1 MRVRAALFLVALML
15 GVVASGSAA
24 ALAPRVVSL
33 DYCADQ
39 YVLGLADRDAI
50 AAVST
55 HADDRHSYLRDQARG
70 LPQLRDDAEDV
81 LALAP
86 DLIVRGYDAG
96 GRAGAY
102 YQRLGLE
109 TFELGFSAGFDD
121 VEAMIRRTATALG
134 QPERGEA
141 RIAHMRSQLARAADG
156 PRLRALY
163 MTPSGLTTGSG
174 TLMHAFMTAAG
185 FDNVIAEQGKTGW
198 INLPLEQL
206 HEQAPDII
214 LAAFFDGETAP
225 IDSWSA
231 SRHSVFRRMMETTP
245 VIELDAAALSCG
257 AWFMADEALRAR
269 QAANALVLDLDEAES

>member
-1 MRVRAALFLVALML
+1 MSARAAVLLVALML
-15 GVVASGSAA
+15 GAVAGSAA
-24 ALAPRVVSL
+24 ALQPRVVSL

-39 YVLGLADRDAI
+39 YVLGLADREAI

-55 HADDRHSYLRDQARG
+55 HADDRHSYLRDQARD
-70 LPQLRDDAEDV
+70 LPQIRDDAEDV

-96 GRAGAY
+96 GRASTY

-121 VEAMIRRTATALG
+121 VEAVIRRTALALG
-134 QPERGEA
+134 QVDRGEA
-141 RIAHMRSQLARAADG
+141 RIAHMHSQLARAADG

-163 MTPSGLTTGSG
+163 MTPSGLTTGAG

-185 FDNVIAEQGKTGW
+185 FDNVIAEQGKSGW
-198 INLPLEQL
+198 VSVPLEQL
-206 HEQAPDII
+206 HEQAPDVI

-269 QAANALVLDLDEAES
+269 QAANALIPVLEAAES

>member
-1 MRVRAALFLVALML
+1 MVRAAVLVVALMV
-15 GVVASGSAA
+15 GGAVAGSAA
-24 ALAPRVVSL
+24 ALSPRVVSL

-39 YVLGLADRDAI
+39 YVLGLADREAI

-55 HADDRHSYLRDQARG
+55 HADDRHSYLRAQAQG

-96 GRAGAY
+96 RRASVY

-109 TFELGFSAGFDD
+109 TFELGFASDFDD
-121 VEAMIRRTATALG
+121 VEAMIRRTALALG
-134 QPERGEA
+134 EPERGEA

-174 TLMHAFMTAAG
+174 TLMHAFMRAAG
-185 FDNVIAEQGKTGW
+185 FDNVIAEQGMTGW
-198 INLPLEQL
+198 VSVPLEQL
-206 HEQAPDII
+206 HMQAPDVI

-231 SRHSVFRRMMETTP
+231 SRHSVFRRMMQTTP

-269 QAANALVLDLDEAES
+269 QAANALVLDLGGAET

>member
-1 MRVRAALFLVALML
+1 MVRAALFIVALVL
-15 GVVASGSAA
+15 GAAVADSAA
-24 ALAPRVVSL
+24 ALPPRVVSL

-39 YVLGLADRDAI
+39 YVLGLADREAI
-50 AAVST
+50 LAVST
-55 HADDRHSYLRDQARG
+55 HADDRHSYLRDQAHG

-96 GRAGAY
+96 ARASTY

-109 TFELGFSAGFDD
+109 TFELGFASDFSD
-121 VEAMIRRTATALG
+121 VEAMIRRTAIALG

-141 RIAHMRSQLARAADG
+141 RIVRMRAQLARAADG

-163 MTPSGLTTGSG
+163 MTPSGLTTGSR

-198 INLPLEQL
+198 VNLPLEQL
-206 HEQAPDII
+206 HEQAPDVIF
-214 LAAFFDGETAP
+214 AAFFDGETAP

-269 QAANALVLDLDEAES
+269 RAANALVLDLGGAES

>member
-1 MRVRAALFLVALML
+1 MVRAAVFVVALMV
-15 GVVASGSAA
+15 GGAVAGSAA
-24 ALAPRVVSL
+24 ALSPRVVSL

-39 YVLGLADRDAI
+39 YVLGLADREAI

-55 HADDRHSYLRDQARG
+55 HADDRHSYLRAQAQG

-96 GRAGAY
+96 GRASVY

-109 TFELGFSAGFDD
+109 TFELGFASDFDD
-121 VEAMIRRTATALG
+121 VEAMIRRTALALG
-134 QPERGEA
+134 QGERGEA

-174 TLMHAFMTAAG
+174 TLMHTFMTAAG
-185 FDNVIAEQGKTGW
+185 FENIIAEQGMTGW
-198 INLPLEQL
+198 VSVPLEQL
-206 HEQAPDII
+206 HMQAPDVI

-231 SRHSVFRRMMETTP
+231 SRHSVFRRMMQTTP

-269 QAANALVLDLDEAES
+269 QAANALVLDLGGAES

>member
-1 MRVRAALFLVALML
+1 MVQAAVFVVALMV
-15 GVVASGSAA
+15 GGAVAGSAA
-24 ALAPRVVSL
+24 ALSPRVVSL

-39 YVLGLADRDAI
+39 YVLGLADREAI

-55 HADDRHSYLRDQARG
+55 HADDRHSYLRAQAQG

-96 GRAGAY
+96 GRASVY

-109 TFELGFSAGFDD
+109 TFELGFASDFDD
-121 VEAMIRRTATALG
+121 VEAMIRRTALALG
-134 QPERGEA
+134 QGERGEA

-185 FDNVIAEQGKTGW
+185 FDNVIAEQGMTGW
-198 INLPLEQL
+198 VSVPLEQL
-206 HEQAPDII
+206 HMQAPDVI

-231 SRHSVFRRMMETTP
+231 SRHSVFRRMMQTTP

-269 QAANALVLDLDEAES
+269 QAANALVLDLGGAET